1 MSPQPST
8 KGILKIDINEIL
20 NENQNNIVQEKL
32 PFYHNIQTTNFEI
45 QNNYNEFD
53 IDFEKDNIFLSDY

>member
-20 NENQNNIVQEKL
+20 NENQNNIAQEKL
-32 PFYHNIQTTNFEI
+32 PFYHNIETTNFGI
-45 QNNYNEFD
+45 
-53 IDFEKDNIFLSDY
+53 